1 MKKMFVKDYFHK
13 QYLDKY
19 NVKDWNYYKIYDHRT
34 NNACESYHHSLNSK
48 FNSKPSIWKFIS
60 VIREEENNLVQEI
73 NNIRQGLVK
82 RKKRIVKFKDFIK
95 KYYDNYDEDIKKIID
110 SNINNKQK
118 KLINLWYEAAL
129 ELPLYDYNV

>member
-1 MKKMFVKDYFHK
+1 MIKVFDLIADDAEESGEKDEKFVKDYFQK
-13 QYLDKY
+13 QYLEKY

-60 VIREEENNLVQEI
+60 VIREEENNLVKEI

-95 KYYDNYDEDIKKIID
+95 NITIIMMKRLKK
-110 SNINNKQK
+110 
-118 KLINLWYEAAL
+118 
-129 ELPLYDYNV
+129 

>member
-1 MKKMFVKDYFHK
+1 MFVKDYFQK

-19 NVKDWNYYKIYDHRT
+19 IVKDWIYYKIYDHRT
-34 NNACESYHHSLNSK
+34 NNACESYHHCLNQK

-73 NNIRQGLVK
+73 GNIRKGLIK

-95 KYYDNYDEDIKKIID
+95 TYYNSYDEAINKINN
-110 SNINNKQK
+110 SNINNKYM
-118 KLINLWYEAAL
+118 KLVILWYEGAL
-129 ELPLYDYNV
+129 EVPLYDYNG

>member
-1 MKKMFVKDYFHK
+1 MIKVFDLIADDAEESDEKDEKFVKDYFQK

-19 NVKDWNYYKIYDHRT
+19 NVKDWNYYKIYDHRN
-34 NNACESYHHSLNSK
+34 NNACESYHHPLNSK

-95 KYYDNYDEDIKKIID
+95 NITIIMM
-110 SNINNKQK
+110 K
-118 KLINLWYEAAL
+118 KLKK
-129 ELPLYDYNV
+129 

>member
-1 MKKMFVKDYFHK
+1 MLFLKDYFQK

-34 NNACESYHHSLNSK
+34 NNACESYHHALNSK
-48 FNSKPSIWKFIS
+48 FNYKPFIWKFIS
-60 VIREEENNLVQEI
+60 VIREDENNLVQEI

-95 KYYDNYDEDIKKIID
+95 TYYNSYDESINKINHF
-110 SNINNKQK
+110 NINN
-118 KLINLWYEAAL
+118 IHT
-129 ELPLYDYNV
+129 

>member
-1 MKKMFVKDYFHK
+1 MVDDANESDEKDERFVKDYFHR

-19 NVKDWNYYKIYDHRT
+19 NIKDWKYYKIYDHRT

-73 NNIRQGLVK
+73 GNIRKGLIK

-95 KYYDNYDEDIKKIID
+95 PYYNSYDE
-110 SNINNKQK
+110 
-118 KLINLWYEAAL
+118 
-129 ELPLYDYNV
+129 PLVR